1 MSSYSTGDEMKKIKI
16 KVTYEGLTE
25 KVKEDF
31 NKLLVKGAVKNEQ
44 KDVG

>member
-1 MSSYSTGDEMKKIKI
+1 MRTGDNMKKIKI

-31 NKLLVKGAVKNEQ
+31 NKLLARGK
-44 KDVG
+44 

>member
-1 MSSYSTGDEMKKIKI
+1 MRTGDNMKKIKI

-31 NKLLVKGAVKNEQ
+31 NRLIVRGK
-44 KDVG
+44 

>member
-16 KVTYEGLTE
+16 KVTYENLTE

-31 NKLLVKGAVKNEQ
+31 NRLIARGK
-44 KDVG
+44 